1 MAPRFQRTA
10 LGMML
15 ISLTFA
21 PLVGTPA
28 QGEVAEPI
36 ATIREDVPVRAGM
49 GADSRVVG
57 HLQKGDLVTIDIELN
72 GHDGQWCGVIP
83 QGMATPV
90 GYVPCG
96 SLDRQARTGAQWN
109 YVSTQT
115 RAQPESAPAP
125 QQDVPKPVRD
135 KRPYADVKVLFYYAW
150 WNPECTKARALL
162 QSLGVSITEYDIARE
177 PARAEEMVAKSGQK
191 GVPVIDIEGI
201 LLVGFGESS
210 IREAVE
216 KRRAAG

>member
-1 MAPRFQRTA
+1 MAPRFQKTA

-15 ISLTFA
+15 ISVTFA

-28 QGEVAEPI
+28 QGKVAEPT
-36 ATIREDVPVRAGM
+36 ATVHEEVPVRAGM

-57 HLQKGDLVTIDIELN
+57 HLQKGDLVTIDIEMN
-72 GHDGQWCGVIP
+72 GHDGHWCGVIR
-83 QGMATPV
+83 QGKTTPA

-96 SLDRQARTGAQWN
+96 SLDRQARTGRQWKHLR
-109 YVSTQT
+109 TQT
-115 RAQPESAPAP
+115 RAQPEPALAS
-125 QQDVPKPVRD
+125 QDVPKPTRE

-150 WNPECTKARALL
+150 WCPQCTKARALL
-162 QSLGVSITEYDIARE
+162 QSLGVSITEYDIERE